1 MCCVPAL
8 LVVCGK
14 FTKFTSFKSK
24 INFQLISVRAKSRPD
39 NWMTV
44 RGGYM
49 DYSTCQIIPKDRAA
63 NLWGQRQRKAVWRAI
78 RHFGAPSLWR
88 APQGYLLCI
97 RRAWDGVL
105 KVQWTFVSTDRSGTE
120 KLKVQRTFA
129 SADRSE
135 MEIRTRSSPAG
146 LVYTKKARDGALKV
160 QRTFV
165 SADRSETE
173 IRTRTSPAG
182 LV

>member
-49 DYSTCQIIPKDRAA
+49 DYSTCQIIPKDRVA

-78 RHFGAPSLWR
+78 RHLGAPSLWR

-120 KLKVQRTFA
+120 KLKVQRSFA
-129 SADRSE
+129 
-135 MEIRTRSSPAG
+135 
-146 LVYTKKARDGALKV
+146 
-160 QRTFV
+160 